1 MMELLDL
8 LKKTHFTITTAESC
22 TGGMVAA
29 RLVDIPGISSYFEEG
44 YITYSDRVKT
54 KVLGVPEETI
64 AQYGVVSVETAIAMA
79 EGACHVSGA
88 TCAITTTGVAGP
100 DGGTTETPVGCVCFG
115 CVVNGKSFSER
126 IVFSGDRKQIREQ
139 ATEYAIK
146 LLTDKIRE
154 VSL

>member
-1 MMELLDL
+1 MELLDL
-8 LKKTHFTITTAESC
+8 LKKNHFTITTAESC

-64 AQYGVVSVETAIAMA
+64 TQFGVVSVETAIAMA
-79 EGACHVSGA
+79 EGACLVSGA

-100 DGGTTETPVGCVCFG
+100 DGGTDETPVGCVCFG
-115 CVVNGKSFSER
+115 CVVDGKSYCER
-126 IVFSGDRKQIREQ
+126 VVFSGDRKQIREK
-139 ATEYAIK
+139 AAEYAIT

>member
-1 MMELLDL
+1 MELLDL
-8 LKKTHFTITTAESC
+8 LKKNHFTVTTAESC

-54 KVLGVPEETI
+54 KVLGVPEKTI
-64 AQYGVVSVETAIAMA
+64 AQFGVVSVETAIAMA

-88 TCAITTTGVAGP
+88 TCAIATTGVAGP
-100 DGGTTETPVGCVCFG
+100 DGGTDETPVGCVCFG
-115 CVVNGKSFSER
+115 CVVDGKSYCER
-126 IVFSGDRKQIREQ
+126 VVFSGDRKQVRKQ
-139 ATEYAIK
+139 ATEYAIT

>member
-1 MMELLDL
+1 MELLDL
-8 LKKTHFTITTAESC
+8 LKKNHFTVTTAESC

-54 KVLGVPEETI
+54 KVLGVPEEIIT
-64 AQYGVVSVETAIAMA
+64 QFGVVSVETAIAMA
-79 EGACHVSGA
+79 EGACNVSGA

-100 DGGTTETPVGCVCFG
+100 DGGTDETPVGCVCFG
-115 CVVNGKSFSER
+115 CVVDGKSYCER
-126 IVFSGDRKQIREQ
+126 VVFSGDRKQIRKQ
-139 ATEYAIK
+139 ATEYAIT

>member
-1 MMELLDL
+1 MELLDL
-8 LKKTHFTITTAESC
+8 LKKNHFTVTTAESC

-54 KVLGVPEETI
+54 KVLGVPEEIIT
-64 AQYGVVSVETAIAMA
+64 QFGVVSVETAIAMA
-79 EGACHVSGA
+79 EGACNVSGA

-100 DGGTTETPVGCVCFG
+100 DGGTDETPVGCVCFG
-115 CVVNGKSFSER
+115 CVVDGKSYCER
-126 IVFSGDRKQIREQ
+126 VVFSGDRKQIREK
-139 ATEYAIK
+139 AAEYAIT

>member
-1 MMELLDL
+1 MELLDL
-8 LKKTHFTITTAESC
+8 LKKNHFTITTAESC

-64 AQYGVVSVETAIAMA
+64 TQFGVVSVETAIAMA

-100 DGGTTETPVGCVCFG
+100 DGGTDETPVGCVCFG
-115 CVVNGKSFSER
+115 CVVDGKSYCER
-126 IVFSGDRKQIREQ
+126 VVFSGDRKQIREK
-139 ATEYAIK
+139 AAEYAIT

>member
-1 MMELLDL
+1 MELLDL
-8 LKKTHFTITTAESC
+8 LKKNHFTVTTAESC

-64 AQYGVVSVETAIAMA
+64 TQFGVVSVETAIAMA

-100 DGGTTETPVGCVCFG
+100 DGGTDETPVGCVCFG
-115 CVVNGKSFSER
+115 CVVDGKSYCER
-126 IVFSGDRKQIREQ
+126 VVFSGDRKQIREK
-139 ATEYAIK
+139 AAEYAIT

>member
-1 MMELLDL
+1 MELLDL
-8 LKKTHFTITTAESC
+8 LKKNHFTVTTAESC

-54 KVLGVPEETI
+54 KVLGVPEDIIT
-64 AQYGVVSVETAIAMA
+64 QFGVVSVETAVAMA
-79 EGACHVSGA
+79 EGACRVSGA

-100 DGGTTETPVGCVCFG
+100 DGGTPETPVGCVCFG
-115 CVVNGKSFSER
+115 CVVKGTSYCER
-126 IVFSGDRKQIREQ
+126 VIFSGNRKEIREQ
-139 ATEYAIK
+139 ATEYAFK

>member
-1 MMELLDL
+1 MELLDL
-8 LKKTHFTITTAESC
+8 LKKNHFTVTTAESC

-64 AQYGVVSVETAIAMA
+64 TQFGVVSVETAIAMA

-88 TCAITTTGVAGP
+88 TCAITTTGWL
-100 DGGTTETPVGCVCFG
+100 CLFWLC
-115 CVVNGKSFSER
+115 CRWK
-126 IVFSGDRKQIREQ
+126 I
-139 ATEYAIK
+139 
-146 LLTDKIRE
+146 LL
-154 VSL
+154 

>member
-1 MMELLDL
+1 MELLDL
-8 LKKTHFTITTAESC
+8 LKKNHFTVTTAESC

-29 RLVDIPGISSYFEEG
+29 RLVDIPEISSFFEEG

-64 AQYGVVSVETAIAMA
+64 TQFGVVSVETAIAMA
-79 EGACHVSGA
+79 EGACRTSGA
-88 TCAITTTGVAGP
+88 SCAITTTGVAGP

-115 CVVNGKSFSER
+115 CVVDGKSYCER
-126 IVFSGDRKQIREQ
+126 VVFSGDRKQIRKQ
-139 ATEYAIK
+139 ATEYAVN
-146 LLTDKIRE
+146 LLADKIRE

>member
-1 MMELLDL
+1 MELLDL
-8 LKKTHFTITTAESC
+8 LKKNHFTVTTAESC

-64 AQYGVVSVETAIAMA
+64 TQFGVVSVETAIAMA
-79 EGACHVSGA
+79 EGACRTSGA
-88 TCAITTTGVAGP
+88 SCAITTTGVAGP

-115 CVVNGKSFSER
+115 CVVNGKFFSER
-126 IVFSGDRKQIREQ
+126 IVFSGNRKEIREQ
-139 ATEYAIK
+139 ATEYAIT

>member
-1 MMELLDL
+1 MELLDL
-8 LKKTHFTITTAESC
+8 LKKNHFTITTAESC

-64 AQYGVVSVETAIAMA
+64 TQFGVVSVETAIAMA

-88 TCAITTTGVAGP
+88 TCAIATTGVAGP
-100 DGGTTETPVGCVCFG
+100 DGGTDETPVGCVCFG
-115 CVVNGKSFSER
+115 CVVDGKSYCER
-126 IVFSGDRKQIREQ
+126 VVFSGDRKQIRKQ
-139 ATEYAIK
+139 ATEYAVN
-146 LLTDKIRE
+146 LLADKIRE

>member
-1 MMELLDL
+1 MELLDL
-8 LKKTHFTITTAESC
+8 LKKNHFTVTTAESC

-64 AQYGVVSVETAIAMA
+64 TQFGVVSVETAIAMA

-88 TCAITTTGVAGP
+88 TCAIATTGVAGP
-100 DGGTTETPVGCVCFG
+100 DGGTDETPVGCVCFG
-115 CVVNGKSFSER
+115 CVVDGKSYCER
-126 IVFSGDRKQIREQ
+126 VVFSGDRKQIREK
-139 ATEYAIK
+139 AAEYAIT

>member
-1 MMELLDL
+1 MELLDL
-8 LKKTHFTITTAESC
+8 LKKNHFTVTTAESC

-29 RLVDIPGISSYFEEG
+29 RLVDIPGSSSYFEEG

-64 AQYGVVSVETAIAMA
+64 TQFGVVSVETAIAMA

-100 DGGTTETPVGCVCFG
+100 DGGTDETPVGCVCFG
-115 CVVNGKSFSER
+115 CVVDGKSYCER
-126 IVFSGDRKQIREQ
+126 VVFSGDRKQVRKQ
-139 ATEYAIK
+139 ATEYAIT

>member
-1 MMELLDL
+1 MELLDL
-8 LKKTHFTITTAESC
+8 LKKNHFTVTTAESC

-64 AQYGVVSVETAIAMA
+64 TQFGVVSVETAIAMA

-100 DGGTTETPVGCVCFG
+100 DGGTDETPVGCVCFG
-115 CVVNGKSFSER
+115 CVVDGKSYCERVGFS
-126 IVFSGDRKQIREQ
+126 VDRKQIREK
-139 ATEYAIK
+139 AAEYAIT